1 MQGRGA
7 FFRGAIVERIAM
19 CHTVRVAPP
28 SASFDRDQLSAA
40 LSRVGQGSQ
49 AALAEVY
56 QKSSAKL
63 FGICLRILGDRSE
76 AEDALQD
83 IYVNV
88 WRKAGSFDPARAS
101 PITWLAALARNRSI
115 DRRRARGTREV
126 APVEDAAEVPDG
138 ADDVLTRLLAAE
150 EGGRIAACL
159 SELEARQNS
168 AIRSAFYEGLSYPEL
183 AARLAVPLGTVKS
196 WIRRGLLRLKDCL
209 ER

>member
-1 MQGRGA
+1 MWQTASVDNPAAASDRDGLSRALG
-7 FFRGAIVERIAM
+7 
-19 CHTVRVAPP
+19 RVAE
-28 SASFDRDQLSAA
+28 
-40 LSRVGQGSQ
+40 GSQ

-56 QKSSAKL
+56 QRTSAKL

-83 IYVNV
+83 IYINV

-115 DRRRARGTREV
+115 DRRRAGGKRET
-126 APVEDAAEVPDG
+126 ASVEEASEIPDG
-138 ADDVLTRLLAAE
+138 SADALTLLTTAE
-150 EGGRIAACL
+150 DSNRIAACL
-159 SELEARQNS
+159 HELEERQNG
-168 AIRSAFYEGLSYPEL
+168 AIRAAFFDGLSYPEL
-183 AARLAVPLGTVKS
+183 AVRWAVPLGTMKS

>member
-1 MQGRGA
+1 
-7 FFRGAIVERIAM
+7 M
-19 CHTVRVAPP
+19 CQTASVDRH

-40 LSRVGQGSQ
+40 LARVAEGSQ

-56 QKSSAKL
+56 QRSSAKL

-115 DRRRARGTREV
+115 DRRRARGTRES
-126 APVEDAAEVPDG
+126 APVEEAAELADG
-138 ADDVLTRLLAAE
+138 GDDALTRLLAAE
-150 EGGRIAACL
+150 EGVRIATCL
-159 SELEARQNS
+159 DELDARQNG

-183 AARLAVPLGTVKS
+183 AARASVPLGTMKS

>member
-1 MQGRGA
+1 
-7 FFRGAIVERIAM
+7 M
-19 CHTVRVAPP
+19 CHTRTVDRH

-40 LSRVGQGSQ
+40 LARVAAGSQ

-56 QKSSAKL
+56 QRSSAKL

-83 IYVNV
+83 IYINV

-115 DRRRARGTREV
+115 DRRRARGTRDMG
-126 APVEDAAEVPDG
+126 PVEDAAEVADG
-138 ADDVLTRLLAAE
+138 GEDALTRLMAAE
-150 EGGRIAACL
+150 EGVRISACL
-159 SELEARQNS
+159 EELEARQNR

-183 AARLAVPLGTVKS
+183 AARSAVPLGTMKS

>member
-1 MQGRGA
+1 
-7 FFRGAIVERIAM
+7 M
-19 CHTVRVAPP
+19 CHSRHVD
-28 SASFDRDQLSAA
+28 SASSDRNQLSAA
-40 LSRVGQGSQ
+40 LSRVGEGSQ
-49 AALAEVY
+49 DALAEVY
-56 QKSSAKL
+56 RRTSAKL

-115 DRRRARGTREV
+115 DRRRARGTRDM
-126 APVEDAAEVPDG
+126 APVEDAAELPDG
-138 ADDVLTRLLAAE
+138 GEDALTRLLAAE
-150 EGGRIAACL
+150 EGGHIAACL
-159 SELEARQNS
+159 EELEVRQNG

>member
-1 MQGRGA
+1 MHGGGFLRRQ
-7 FFRGAIVERIAM
+7 IVERPAM
-19 CHTVRVAPP
+19 CHSLCVGSQ
-28 SASFDRDQLSAA
+28 SASSDRDQLSAA
-40 LSRVGQGSQ
+40 LFRVGQGSQ
-49 AALAEVY
+49 AALADVY
-56 QKSSAKL
+56 QRTSAKL

-115 DRRRARGTREV
+115 DRRRARGTRDM
-126 APVEDAAEVPDG
+126 APVEDAAEV
-138 ADDVLTRLLAAE
+138 ADDSADALTRLMAAE
-150 EGGRIAACL
+150 EGGQIASCL
-159 SELEARQNS
+159 EELEARQNR

-183 AARLAVPLGTVKS
+183 AAQSAVPLGTMKS

>member
-1 MQGRGA
+1 
-7 FFRGAIVERIAM
+7 M
-19 CHTVRVAPP
+19 CHTLPVAPP
-28 SASFDRDQLSAA
+28 SASFERDQLSAA
-40 LSRVGQGSQ
+40 LARVGQGSQ

-115 DRRRARGTREV
+115 DRRRSRGSRET
-126 APVEDAAEVPDG
+126 APMEDAAEVPDG
-138 ADDVLTRLLAAE
+138 GDDALTRLLAAE
-150 EGGRIAACL
+150 EGSQVAACL
-159 SELEARQNS
+159 GELEARQNS

-183 AARLAVPLGTVKS
+183 ATRLAVPLGTVKS

>member
-1 MQGRGA
+1 MDNHAATSDRDSLSRA
-7 FFRGAIVERIAM
+7 LA
-19 CHTVRVAPP
+19 RVAE
-28 SASFDRDQLSAA
+28 
-40 LSRVGQGSQ
+40 GSQ

-56 QKSSAKL
+56 QRTSAKL

-83 IYVNV
+83 IYINV

-115 DRRRARGTREV
+115 DRRRAGGKRET
-126 APVEDAAEVPDG
+126 ASVEEAAEIPDG
-138 ADDVLTRLLAAE
+138 SADALTLLTTAE
-150 EGGRIAACL
+150 DSTRIAACL
-159 SELEARQNS
+159 HELEERQNG
-168 AIRSAFYEGLSYPEL
+168 AIRAAFFDGLSYPEL
-183 AARLAVPLGTVKS
+183 AVRWAVPLGTLKS

>member
-1 MQGRGA
+1 MT
-7 FFRGAIVERIAM
+7 I
-19 CHTVRVAPP
+19 CHIPRVAPP
-28 SASFDRDQLSAA
+28 SASPERDQLSAA
-40 LSRVGQGSQ
+40 LARVGEGSRP
-49 AALAEVY
+49 ALAEVY

-83 IYVNV
+83 IYINV

-115 DRRRARGTREV
+115 DRVRARGTRQM

-138 ADDVLTRLLAAE
+138 APDALARLSEAE
-150 EGGRIAACL
+150 DASRISACL
-159 SELEARQNS
+159 GELEDRQNR
-168 AIRSAFYEGLSYPEL
+168 AIRGAFYEGLSYPEL
-183 AARLAVPLGTVKS
+183 AARWTVPLGTMKS

>member
-1 MQGRGA
+1 
-7 FFRGAIVERIAM
+7 M
-19 CHTVRVAPP
+19 CHSLCVDRP
-28 SASFDRDQLSAA
+28 SASYDRDQLSAA
-40 LSRVGQGSQ
+40 LARVAGGSQ

-56 QKSSAKL
+56 GKSSAKL

-115 DRRRARGTREV
+115 DRRRARGTREM
-126 APVEDAAEVPDG
+126 APVEDAADIADG
-138 ADDVLTRLLAAE
+138 SDDALTRLMAEE
-150 EGGRIAACL
+150 EGGRIATCL
-159 SELEARQNS
+159 DELEARQNR
-168 AIRSAFYEGLSYPEL
+168 AIRSAFFEGLSYPEL
-183 AARLAVPLGTVKS
+183 AAQSAVPLGTMKS

>member
-1 MQGRGA
+1 VDTQPASLDRESLSRALG
-7 FFRGAIVERIAM
+7 
-19 CHTVRVAPP
+19 RVAE
-28 SASFDRDQLSAA
+28 
-40 LSRVGQGSQ
+40 GSQ
-49 AALAEVY
+49 AALADVY
-56 QKSSAKL
+56 GKSSAKL

-115 DRRRARGTREV
+115 DRLRARGTREM
-126 APVEDAAEVPDG
+126 APVEDAADVADG
-138 ADDVLTRLLAAE
+138 SDDALTRLMAAE
-150 EGGRIAACL
+150 EGGRIASCL
-159 SELEARQNS
+159 DELETRQNR
-168 AIRSAFYEGLSYPEL
+168 AIRSAFYEGRSYPEL
-183 AARLAVPLGTVKS
+183 ADQWAVPLGTMKS

>member
-1 MQGRGA
+1 MT
-7 FFRGAIVERIAM
+7 I
-19 CHTVRVAPP
+19 CHIPRVASS
-28 SASFDRDQLSAA
+28 SASSERDQLSAA
-40 LSRVGQGSQ
+40 LARVGEGSRP
-49 AALAEVY
+49 ALAEVY

-83 IYVNV
+83 IYINV

-115 DRRRARGTREV
+115 DRVRARGTRQV

-138 ADDVLTRLLAAE
+138 APDALARLSEAE
-150 EGGRIAACL
+150 DASRISACL
-159 SELEARQNS
+159 GELEDRQNR
-168 AIRSAFYEGLSYPEL
+168 AIRGAFYEGLSYPEL
-183 AARLAVPLGTVKS
+183 AARGAVPLGTMKS

>member
-63 FGICLRILGDRSE
+63 FGICLR
-76 AEDALQD
+76 
-83 IYVNV
+83 
-88 WRKAGSFDPARAS
+88 
-101 PITWLAALARNRSI
+101 T
-115 DRRRARGTREV
+115 
-126 APVEDAAEVPDG
+126 
-138 ADDVLTRLLAAE
+138 
-150 EGGRIAACL
+150 
-159 SELEARQNS
+159 
-168 AIRSAFYEGLSYPEL
+168 
-183 AARLAVPLGTVKS
+183 
-196 WIRRGLLRLKDCL
+196 
-209 ER
+209 

>member
-1 MQGRGA
+1 
-7 FFRGAIVERIAM
+7 M
-19 CHTVRVAPP
+19 CHTLRVDRPG
-28 SASFDRDQLSAA
+28 ASFDRDQLSAA
-40 LSRVGQGSQ
+40 LARVAEGSQ

-56 QKSSAKL
+56 QKTSAKL

-83 IYVNV
+83 IYINV

-115 DRRRARGTREV
+115 DRRRAGGTRETV
-126 APVEDAAEVPDG
+126 PVEEAGEIPDSAADA
-138 ADDVLTRLLAAE
+138 LTRLTAAQ
-150 EGGRIAACL
+150 EGRRVASCL
-159 SELEARQNS
+159 GELEERQNS
-168 AIRSAFYEGLSYPEL
+168 AIRAAFFDGLSYPEL
-183 AARLAVPLGTVKS
+183 AMRWAVPLGTMKS